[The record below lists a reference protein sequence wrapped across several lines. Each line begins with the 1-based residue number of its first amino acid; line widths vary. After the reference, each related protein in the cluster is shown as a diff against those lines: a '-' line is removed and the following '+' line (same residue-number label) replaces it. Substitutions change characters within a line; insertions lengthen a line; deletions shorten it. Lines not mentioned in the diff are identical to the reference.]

1 MRIVKDTNIDFMSRT
16 FIASCISAVLILVGA
31 VSLITNGGPKLSI
44 DFKGGTLVAVNFTK
58 PVDITEI
65 RSSLSSVLIDGQNFD
80 FSKEEIKHFGDESNI
95 AIRIASIENEPPRFA
110 NRVSESLASIY
121 PDLLPSEKSDF
132 ILSIDKVGPKVG
144 AELSSDAVLAIL
156 YALGFILIYISIR
169 FEFKYAIGAIAALTH
184 DVLITLG
191 VFSILGYEIS
201 LAVIAAFLTI
211 VGYSLNDTIV
221 IFDRVRENV
230 KSLKGSSMEAVIN
243 QSINDSLS
251 RTIVTSLTTFL
262 VVLILFLVGGEVI
275 HTFSFAM
282 IVGVVIGTYS
292 SIFVA
297 SPIVIKTVSYTHLTL
312 PTKRIV

>member
-1 MRIVKDTNIDFMSRT
+1 MRIVKDTNIDFMSKT
-16 FIASCISAVLILVGA
+16 FIASCISALLILVGA

-44 DFKGGTLVAVNFTK
+44 DFKGGTLVAVNFTE
-58 PVDITEI
+58 PVDINKI
-65 RSSLSSVLIDGQNFD
+65 RSSLSSVSIDGQNFD

-110 NRVSESLASIY
+110 NRVSENLASIY

-230 KSLKGSSMEAVIN
+230 KSLKSSSMESVIN

-297 SPIVIKTVSYTHLTL
+297 SPIVIKMD
-312 PTKRIV
+312 KKQN

>member
-1 MRIVKDTNIDFMSRT
+1 MRIVKDTNIDFMSKT
-16 FIASCISAVLILVGA
+16 FIASCISALLIVVGA

-44 DFKGGTLVAVNFTK
+44 DFKGGTLVAVNFTE
-58 PVDITEI
+58 PVDINKI
-65 RSSLSSVLIDGQNFD
+65 RSSLSSVSIDGQNFD
-80 FSKEEIKHFGDESNI
+80 FSKEEIKHFGDESNV

-230 KSLKGSSMEAVIN
+230 KSLKGSSMESVIN

-297 SPIVIKTVSYTHLTL
+297 SPIVIKMD
-312 PTKRIV
+312 KKQN

>member
-1 MRIVKDTNIDFMSRT
+1 MRIVKDTNIDFMSKT
-16 FIASCISAVLILVGA
+16 FIASCISALLILVGG
-31 VSLITNGGPKLSI
+31 VSLVTNGGPKLSI
-44 DFKGGTLVAVNFTK
+44 DFKGGTLVAVNFTE
-58 PVDITEI
+58 PVDINKI
-65 RSSLSSVLIDGQNFD
+65 RSSLSSVSIDGQNFD

-230 KSLKGSSMEAVIN
+230 KSLKGSSMVSVIN

-297 SPIVIKTVSYTHLTL
+297 SPIVIRMD
-312 PTKRIV
+312 KRQN

>member
-1 MRIVKDTNIDFMSRT
+1 MRIVKDTNIDFMSKT
-16 FIASCISAVLILVGA
+16 FIASCISALLILVGA

-44 DFKGGTLVAVNFTK
+44 DFKGGTLVAVNFTE
-58 PVDITEI
+58 PVDINKI
-65 RSSLSSVLIDGQNFD
+65 RSSLSSVSIDGQNFD
-80 FSKEEIKHFGDESNI
+80 FSKEEIKHFGDESNV

-230 KSLKGSSMEAVIN
+230 KSLKGSSMESVIN

-297 SPIVIKTVSYTHLTL
+297 SPIVIKMD
-312 PTKRIV
+312 KKQN

>member
-1 MRIVKDTNIDFMSRT
+1 MRIVKDTNIDFMSKT
-16 FIASCISAVLILVGA
+16 FIASCISALLILVGA

-44 DFKGGTLVAVNFTK
+44 DFKGGTLVAVNFTE
-58 PVDITEI
+58 PVDINKI
-65 RSSLSSVLIDGQNFD
+65 RSSLSSVSIDGQNFD

-191 VFSILGYEIS
+191 VFSILGYEIF

-211 VGYSLNDTIV
+211 VGYSLNDTILV
-221 IFDRVRENV
+221 CLNSGSKNTVKLDLPEGKWDLIFSTSKKFSSGDIID
-230 KSLKGSSMEAVIN
+230 KQISLEPISG
-243 QSINDSLS
+243 
-251 RTIVTSLTTFL
+251 
-262 VVLILFLVGGEVI
+262 LIL
-275 HTFSFAM
+275 
-282 IVGVVIGTYS
+282 
-292 SIFVA
+292 
-297 SPIVIKTVSYTHLTL
+297 
-312 PTKRIV
+312 KRE

>member
-58 PVDITEI
+58 PVDINEI

-80 FSKEEIKHFGDESNI
+80 FSKEEIKHFGDKSNV

-110 NRVSESLASIY
+110 NRVSESLASTY

-230 KSLKGSSMEAVIN
+230 KSLKGSSMESVIN

-297 SPIVIKTVSYTHLTL
+297 SPIVIKMD
-312 PTKRIV
+312 KKQN